1 MSAPRGD
8 LIRDLALAN
17 RVLAKQG
24 VLDAFGHVSARN
36 PENPARYF
44 QSRGISPGTVREG
57 DIVELDL
64 DGEPVTPTDWRLY
77 GERPLHGE
85 IYRARPDVMAICH
98 MHSPAIVAF
107 AISGVEIQPVF
118 HLGATIGP
126 RVPFWD
132 ARAEFGDTDLRVAT
146 KEQGKSLARALG
158 PDNWSVV
165 LRRHG
170 AAVGGRSIPEMVFRS
185 VNLRDNADLQ
195 YRAHTLGK
203 VSPLTPGEAAL
214 GREFNLRPHPVK
226 RAWDYWVS
234 LLEGQ
239 GEGLTPEPRV

>member
-1 MSAPRGD
+1 MSDTRQA

-17 RVLAKQG
+17 RVLARQG
-24 VLDAFGHVSARN
+24 VLDAFGHVSARDPAN
-36 PENPARYF
+36 PGVYF
-44 QSRGISPGTVREG
+44 QSRGISPGTVREA
-57 DIVELDL
+57 DIVALDL
-64 DGEPVTPTDWRLY
+64 DGEPQTPTDWRLY

-107 AISGVEIQPVF
+107 AISGVQIEPVF
-118 HLGATIGP
+118 HLGAVIGP

-146 KEQGKSLARALG
+146 KAQGASLARALG
-158 PDNWSVV
+158 DDWSVV

-170 AAVGGRSIPEMVFRS
+170 AACAGRSIPEMVFRS

-203 VSPLTPGEAAL
+203 VSPLTAGEAAL
-214 GREFNLRPHPVK
+214 ACEFNLRPHPVK

-234 LLEGQ
+234 MLDD
-239 GEGLTPEPRV
+239 

>member
-1 MSAPRGD
+1 MDAQRAD
-8 LIRDLALAN
+8 IIRDLALAN
-17 RVLAKQG
+17 RILADRG

-36 PENPARYF
+36 PADPGAYF
-44 QSRGISPGTVREG
+44 MARGISPRTVREA

-64 DGEPVTPTDWRLY
+64 DGEPLAPTDWRLY

-107 AISGVEIQPVF
+107 AIAGVEIKPVF
-118 HLGATIGP
+118 HLGAVIGP
-126 RVPFWD
+126 KVPFWD
-132 ARAEFGDTDLRVAT
+132 ARDEFGDTDLRVAT
-146 KEQGKSLARALG
+146 KEQGGSLARALG
-158 PDNWSVV
+158 ANNWSVV

-170 AAVGGRSIPEMVFRS
+170 AAVGGRSIAEMTFRS

-195 YRAHTLGK
+195 YRAQTLGH
-203 VSPLTPGEAAL
+203 VSPLTEGEAAL
-214 GREFNLRPHPVK
+214 GCEFNLRPHPVK

-234 LLEGQ
+234 LLDD
-239 GEGLTPEPRV
+239 